1 MKDPPHEIYI
11 IDQRESK
18 RLHYTRRTVDKGL
31 GPLRKKTKG
40 KHLLKTRIHPIC
52 FTNRKVMLQEAHKE
66 V

>member
-31 GPLRKKTKG
+31 GPLRKKK
-40 KHLLKTRIHPIC
+40 
-52 FTNRKVMLQEAHKE
+52 KVNISSKLESTPFVLQTER
-66 V
+66 